1 MIIRKTRNIV
11 FLVANTLLRY
21 PIWALLLILRPFK
34 LFHYLFLVYPGNDYD
49 LGGYCP
55 KWLANSRL
63 FWGKP
68 TFGGIITPGRTGARG
83 LILVIPNT
91 AKQMLHD
98 KVTTSLIVKRLER
111 MAAILGIG
119 SIATAGQLPSII
131 QKHGISVS
139 DRLVDGKLGTIYTI
153 EETLKAAID
162 EKGVVENPVI
172 AIIGTGFIG
181 NALHDNLVR
190 QGKKVLGFNINSKV
204 EDIRDADI
212 IIVLTPRGKDFIP
225 YIPHIKDGAIIIDD
239 THPRIFARIPNA
251 SLFKVAM
258 SLEGVKFVPKLPGY
272 HNKWVPGCA
281 IEAILQAHFGKSQ
294 LTDPEHTAEAAVKL
308 GLKPLLVR

>member
-11 FLVANTLLRY
+11 FLVANILLRY
-21 PIWALLLILRPFK
+21 PIWVLLVLLRPFR

-55 KWLANSRL
+55 KWLANTWL

-98 KVTTSLIVKRLER
+98 RTTTALIVRRLER
-111 MAAILGIG
+111 IASLLGIEA
-119 SIATAGQLPSII
+119 IATAGQLPSII
-131 QKHGISVS
+131 EKHGIPVS

-153 EETLKAAID
+153 EQTLKAAIE
-162 EKGVVENPVI
+162 EKGVVDNPVI

-181 NALHDNLVR
+181 KALHSNLEK
-190 QGKKVLGFNINSKV
+190 QGKKVVGFNLNSKV
-204 EDIRDADI
+204 EGVRDADI

-225 YIPHIKDGAIIIDD
+225 YIPHVRDGAIIIDD
-239 THPRIFARIPNA
+239 THPRIFAPIPNA

-294 LTDPEHTAEAAVKL
+294 LVDPERTAEAAEKL

>member
-1 MIIRKTRNIV
+1 MIIRKTRNAV
-11 FLVANTLLRY
+11 FLIANILFRY
-21 PIWALLLILRPFK
+21 PIWLLLLILRPFR
-34 LFHYLFLVYPGNDYD
+34 LFQYLFLVYPGNDYD

-55 KWLANSRL
+55 KWLANTRL
-63 FWGKP
+63 FWGRP
-68 TFGGIITPGRTGARG
+68 TFGGIITSGRTGARG

-98 KVTTSLIVKRLER
+98 KATTSQVVTRLDR
-111 MAAILGIG
+111 MAAMLGIG

-131 QKHGISVS
+131 RKHGIAVS
-139 DRLVDGKLGTIYTI
+139 DRFVDGKLGTIYTI
-153 EETLKAAID
+153 EQTLKAAIQQ
-162 EKGVVENPVI
+162 KGTVENPVI

-181 NALHDNLVR
+181 NTLYENLKQ
-190 QGKKVLGFNINSKV
+190 QGKNVLGFNLNSKV
-204 EDIRDADI
+204 EQIKDADI
-212 IIVLTPRGKDFIP
+212 IIVLTPRGKDFVP
-225 YIPHIKDGAIIIDD
+225 YIPHIKDGAIVIDD
-239 THPRIFARIPNA
+239 THPRIFAPINNA

-294 LTDPEHTAEAAVKL
+294 LTDPAHTAAAAEKL
-308 GLKPLLVR
+308 GLKPLLVK